1 MTCLLWTIGP
11 AFACSIAV
19 GSDLAYG
26 RAMKP
31 SREITRLLDIMAALR
46 APVTGCPWDIEQDFK
61 SIAPYTLEEAFEVI
75 DAIERND
82 IDDLREELGDLLL
95 QVVFHARMAE
105 EMKAFDFGD
114 VVQAIT
120 HKMIR
125 RHPHVF
131 GDEDARCAGMAKGMW
146 DKIKA
151 EEKAER
157 RVRRAAL
164 QLETAEPSGFLDD
177 IPHGFPS
184 LMRALKLQ
192 QKAAKVGFDWSEA
205 LPILDKIEEEIAEL
219 RHEISAGDQKK
230 TEEEYGDLLFAMVNL
245 GRHLKL
251 EPESALRGTN
261 EKFRTRF
268 HYIEQKL
275 TERQQSLEDAT
286 LDEMEAL
293 WNEAKTKK

>member
-1 MTCLLWTIGP
+1 M
-11 AFACSIAV
+11 AV
-19 GSDLAYG
+19 RSDLAYG
-26 RAMKP
+26 RTMKP

-46 APVTGCPWDIEQDFK
+46 TPVTGCPWDIEQDFK

-131 GDEDARCAGMAKGMW
+131 GDENARGAGMAKGMW

-157 RVRRAAL
+157 RERRAAL

-177 IPHGFPS
+177 IPQGFPS

-219 RHEISAGDQKK
+219 RHEISIGDQQK

-268 HYIEQKL
+268 HYIERKL

-293 WNEAKTKK
+293 WSEAKTKK

>member
-1 MTCLLWTIGP
+1 MLWTIDP
-11 AFACSIAV
+11 AFACEMAV
-19 GSDLAYG
+19 RSDLAYG

-46 APVTGCPWDIEQDFK
+46 TPVTGCPWDIEQDFK

-131 GDEDARCAGMAKGMW
+131 GDENARGAGMAKGMW

-157 RVRRAAL
+157 RERRAAL

-177 IPHGFPS
+177 IPQGFPS

-219 RHEISAGDQKK
+219 RHEISIGDQQK

-251 EPESALRGTN
+251 KPESALRGTN

-268 HYIEQKL
+268 HYIERKL

-293 WNEAKTKK
+293 WSEAKTKK

>member
-1 MTCLLWTIGP
+1 
-11 AFACSIAV
+11 
-19 GSDLAYG
+19 
-26 RAMKP
+26 MKP
-31 SREITRLLDIMAALR
+31 SRDIGRLLDIMAALR
-46 APVTGCPWDIEQDFK
+46 TPVTGCPWDLEQNFK

-75 DAIERND
+75 DAIERDD

-105 EMKAFDFGD
+105 EMNAFDFGD

-131 GDEDARCAGMAKGMW
+131 GAEAARGAGMAKGMW
-146 DKIKA
+146 DRIKA

-157 RVRRAAL
+157 RERRAAL
-164 QLETAEPSGFLDD
+164 NLSLAEKDGFLDD
-177 IPHGFPS
+177 IPHGFPA

-192 QKAAKVGFDWSEA
+192 QRAAKVGFDWSEA
-205 LPILDKIEEEIAEL
+205 APILEKIEEEIGEL
-219 RHEISAGDQKK
+219 KQAITSGDAKD
-230 TEEEYGDLLFAMVNL
+230 TEEEYGDLLFVIVNL

-261 EKFRTRF
+261 EKFRKRF
-268 HYIEQKL
+268 HYIERKL
-275 TERQQSLEDAT
+275 AEQDHSLDAAT
-286 LDEMEAL
+286 LEEMEAL
-293 WNEAKTKK
+293 WQEAKTAK